1 MIGPIMLRGS
11 ATKNSILLVEYAIVS
26 RRVRGTS
33 RTEALL
39 NACKKRVRA
48 SLLAIPVVSA
58 SVDAVIQRI
67 GAIAA
72 KSGKPAH
79 ACNT

>member
-1 MIGPIMLRGS
+1 MLGPIMLPGS
-11 ATKNSILLVEYAIVS
+11 VTKNSFLLVEYAIVS
-26 RRVRGTS
+26 RNVRGP
-33 RTEALL
+33 
-39 NACKKRVRA
+39 

-72 KSGKPAH
+72 KLGKPAH